1 VKRRMALVGTET
13 TAYMLPS
20 IPQLL
25 DFFVRL
31 EDSPEGRT
39 ILDGMPHQ
47 IFQAA
52 VREGLL
58 EELEQDGFAN
68 LVGKAVKRELIEF
81 ERTQAGIGAPGPVWG
96 DHDFQMRSG
105 YYVTVSGR
113 QMAELFRGGA
123 VGGRMD
129 SVDNARSEET
139 EMRDCFICHASE
151 DKKDVARPLA
161 EALRRRK
168 YSVWFDEYEIE
179 LGDSLRGKI
188 DQGLAESHF
197 GVVILSKRFF
207 EKEWTQRE
215 LDGLAARETIEGK
228 KRILPVWHRIDA
240 FYLAQKS
247 PTLADRAA
255 VKSEPLSG
263 AVDAIA
269 TAINRRRSGR

>member
-1 VKRRMALVGTET
+1 MEAKDGAGWGRNYGH
-13 TAYMLPS
+13 MLPS

-31 EDSPEGRT
+31 EDTPEGRT
-39 ILDGMPHQ
+39 ILDGHSHQ

-52 VREGLL
+52 VEEGLVDGS
-58 EELEQDGFAN
+58 EQDGFAH
-68 LVGKAVKRELIEF
+68 LVGKAVMRDLLGF
-81 ERTQAGIGAPGPVWG
+81 ERTQGGSRAAGPIWGARE
-96 DHDFQMRSG
+96 FQMHSG
-105 YYVTVSGR
+105 YYVTVDGR
-113 QMAELFRGGA
+113 QMAELFRRGTGGG
-123 VGGRMD
+123 VTESGN
-129 SVDNARSEET
+129 NAKSEGN

-161 EALRRRK
+161 EALRRRN
-168 YSVWFDEYEIE
+168 YSVWFDEYEIT
-179 LGDSLRGKI
+179 LGDGLRGKI

-197 GVVILSKRFF
+197 GAVILSKRFF

-215 LDGLAARETIEGK
+215 LDGLAARETIDGK
-228 KRILPVWHRIDA
+228 KRILPVWHGIDA
-240 FYLAQKS
+240 FYLTQKS

-269 TAINRRRSGR
+269 TAIDRRRSGR